1 MSKQPKDK
9 PYIPWT
15 PEEEEFVRECYGK
28 MPVKEIARILG
39 RKVPMVYSKANDMG
53 LYIKGPRPHNESL
66 LQSLRDVYQGVR

>member
-1 MSKQPKDK
+1 MSKQPKEK

-28 MPVKEIARILG
+28 LATKDIARLLG

-53 LYIKGPRPHNESL
+53 LYITGPRPREESL
-66 LQSLRDVYQGVR
+66 LHSLRDLYQGIS